1 MRKIF
6 TLLLILVVLPFFAL
20 QAQSFDPAS
29 KVGTKQM
36 VKNHKKMVN
45 MSTKG
50 MGWFIPAWDLLD
62 DFYMGS
68 MDGAVSHYANV
79 MWPDSTVKYMSS
91 GENYTWLHSFGMVID
106 PYADWYPN
114 GIPDDGTVTSIQMD
128 SVFVLGWYENVDGVF
143 SDTLVFEI
151 VVGTP
156 TQQPAFDS
164 VYNTN
169 TGAAFSA
176 PKMMGSTTLMGWH
189 AELTDPNKY
198 VIKHVLTPND
208 STLNFGKFMQINIT
222 DYISAGIS
230 INPGEVVGVSATF
243 VPGYSYTFGDTIFS
257 YDAAE
262 PTAYMNT
269 MRFGFYGTDDA
280 NANPDLFLDPYNDA
294 FHYNGT
300 YMIMTDGRYGLY
312 GGILDEIMY
321 PYTDWGLDMGAFFQW
336 TAGVDEQQAI
346 NMSIYPNPVA
356 EQVNISV
363 EDYNNT
369 TLEIY
374 NLLGEVVK
382 STKLNSHNTQI
393 NVSDLNNG
401 TYIVRIMN
409 GQKVAT
415 KKVIIN
421 K

>member
-1 MRKIF
+1 MKRIV
-6 TLLLILVVLPFFAL
+6 ISAMLVIAFIGM
-20 QAQSFDPAS
+20 QAQSIEPAS
-29 KVGTKQM
+29 KIDAKQK
-36 VKNHKKMVN
+36 VQSHKKMVN
-45 MSTKG
+45 MNTKD

-91 GENYTWLHSFGMVID
+91 GANQTWLHSFGMVID
-106 PYADWYPN
+106 PYADWYSN
-114 GIPDDGTVTSIQMD
+114 GVPDDGSVTSMQMD

-151 VVGTP
+151 VVGEP

-176 PKMMGSTTLMGWH
+176 PKMMGSTTLMGWQ
-189 AELTDPNKY
+189 AKLTDPNKY

-208 STLNFGKFMQINIT
+208 STLNFGKFMQVNVS
-222 DYISAGIS
+222 DYITGGITV
-230 INPGEVVGVSATF
+230 NPGEVVGVSATF
-243 VPGYSYTFGDTIFS
+243 VPGYSYNFGDTIFS
-257 YDAAE
+257 YDAAV

-294 FHYNGT
+294 GHYNGT
-300 YMIMTDGRYGLY
+300 YLIMTDGRYGLY

-321 PYTDWGLDMGAFFQW
+321 PYTDWGLDLGAFFQW
-336 TAGVDEQQAI
+336 TVDVEEQEAM
-346 NMSIYPNPVA
+346 NMSIYPNPVVD
-356 EQVNISV
+356 QVNITV
-363 EDYNNT
+363 EDFSNA

-382 STKLNSHNTQI
+382 STQLSSQNTQVD
-393 NVSDLNNG
+393 VSNLTNG
-401 TYIVRIMN
+401 TYIVRVVN

-421 K
+421 N